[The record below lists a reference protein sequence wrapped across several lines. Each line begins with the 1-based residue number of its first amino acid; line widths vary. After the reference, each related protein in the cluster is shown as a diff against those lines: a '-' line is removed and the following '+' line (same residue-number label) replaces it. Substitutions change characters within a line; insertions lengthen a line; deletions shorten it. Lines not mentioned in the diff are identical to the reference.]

1 MERLGIYI
9 HWPYCRSKCPYCAF
23 YSRVEKNIDQQ
34 ALIDGYLDDLAFY
47 QEMSADKKVDTVFF
61 GGGTPSL
68 LDPCHIARIIDK
80 ICALWPCTDKME
92 ISLEANPNTGH
103 PGWMNDLAAA
113 GVNRLSL
120 GVQSLTAANLKFLG
134 RTHTLPQAMAAIEEM
149 QKVFANASIDLMY
162 ALPQQTLT
170 EWEEELRLAA
180 RLGLAHLSL
189 YQLTIEDG
197 TCFSRKG
204 VAAAPESEAAAMYEL
219 SEQVMATAG
228 YRNYEISN
236 YALPGGE
243 CRHNLGYWQGD
254 DYVGVGSGAA
264 GRLRCSGKI
273 FETSYPRRCVELT
286 PYQRAQELLL
296 AGLRIEGGIDKK
308 RFLRQCSLALSEII
322 DPQELARL
330 QEEGLLIDTV
340 GTLQATSK
348 GKLLT
353 DYLVSRLCL

>member
-23 YSRVEKNIDQQ
+23 YSRVEKNVDQQ
-34 ALIDGYLDDLAFY
+34 AVTDSYLDDLAFY
-47 QEMSADKKVDTVFF
+47 HEMSADKKVDTVFF

-68 LDPCHIARIIDK
+68 LDPRLIARIIDK
-80 ICALWPCTDKME
+80 ICALWPCADKME

-103 PGWMNDLAAA
+103 PGWMSDLAAA
-113 GVNRLSL
+113 GINRLSL

-134 RTHTLPQAMAAIEEM
+134 RSHTLPQAWSAIEEM
-149 QKVFANASIDLMY
+149 QKVFANASIDLIY
-162 ALPQQTLT
+162 ALPQQTLP
-170 EWEEELRLAA
+170 EWEEELRRAA
-180 RLGLAHLSL
+180 GLGLAHLSL

-197 TCFSRKG
+197 TFFARKG
-204 VAAAPESEAAAMYEL
+204 IAAARENDAAAMYEL
-219 SEQVMATAG
+219 SEQVMTAAG
-228 YRNYEISN
+228 YHNYEISN
-236 YALPGGE
+236 YAVSGSE

-254 DYVGVGSGAA
+254 DYVGVGNGAA
-264 GRLRCSGKI
+264 GRLRCNDKI

-308 RFLRQCSLALSEII
+308 RFLRQCGLSLSEII
-322 DPQELARL
+322 DPKELARL
-330 QEEGLLIDTV
+330 WEESLLIDTA
-340 GTLQATSK
+340 GALQATAK